1 MSKMEED
8 AKRFHSAVVKDV
20 LEAVRNIFH
29 GENIPEEALEKLK
42 GLWEGRMLERSQR
55 GRHEH
60 HYGGHHEGRGH
71 NFYRSF
77 QAPAMMAGPQFN
89 QAYYGQ

>member
-8 AKRFHSAVVKDV
+8 AKRFHSAVVKEV

-55 GRHEH
+55 GRHDH
-60 HYGGHHEGRGH
+60 HFGGHHESRGQH
-71 NFYRSF
+71 FYPNF
-77 QAPAMMAGPQFN
+77 QAPAMMAGGHYNPP
-89 QAYYGQ
+89 YYG